1 MVEQKE
7 QTAGVIAG
15 SLAYFIWGVLPIYWK
30 LAGGVDSAEVLAN
43 RIVWSFVFMIV
54 LLLCLG
60 KLSGTYK
67 ESKSV
72 FSNKKRFLA
81 ITAASALITLNWFIF
96 IFVVHSD
103 HVIEASLGYYINP
116 LMNIVLATLFLK
128 ERLTKAET
136 VSVVLATIGVIILS
150 IHHGAIPWSSLAMAL
165 TFSLYGL
172 IKKVLPIGAWSG
184 LTIETLLITPFALL
198 YLFIVPSRGFMAYDT
213 GTLFVLIGAGI
224 VTAVPLLLFA
234 LGAKKISF
242 SLIGFLQYIAPTMM
256 LVLGVFLFHEPF
268 DETQLLAFIWIWVAL
283 ILFTASRTAAAA
295 RLKKEAG
302 AVRQNMGG

>member
-1 MVEQKE
+1 VLEVIEQKE

-15 SLAYFIWGVLPIYWK
+15 LLAYFIWGILPLYWK

-43 RIVWSFVFMIV
+43 RIIWSFVFMIA

-67 ESKSV
+67 VMQSV
-72 FSNKKRFLA
+72 FTNKKRILA

-103 HVIEASLGYYINP
+103 HVIDASLGYYINP
-116 LMNIVLATLFLK
+116 LMNVLLATFFLK

-136 VSVVLATIGVIILS
+136 ISVVFATIGVIILA

-165 TFSLYGL
+165 TFSLYGF
-172 IKKVLPIGAWSG
+172 IKKVLPVDAWSG
-184 LTIETLLITPFALL
+184 LTIETFLIMPFALIF
-198 YLFIVPSRGFMAYDT
+198 LFIVPSRGFMAYDPE
-213 GTLFVLIGAGI
+213 TLLILIGAGV

-234 LGAKKISF
+234 QGAQRISF
-242 SLIGFLQYIAPTMM
+242 TLIGFLQYIAPTMM
-256 LVLGVFLFHEPF
+256 LILGVFFFHEPF
-268 DETQLLAFIWIWVAL
+268 DQIQLVAFIWIWIAL
-283 ILFTASRTAAAA
+283 VLFTVSRTAGAAK
-295 RLKKEAG
+295 LKKEAMT
-302 AVRQNMGG
+302 Q